1 MSKMRNN
8 YTSTLL
14 ECKIFPDWKPFE
26 LPSSRVGAVVCSK
39 QLEGGFSPLMWKG
52 RHYWDDDEGDAAIPL
67 PFSLPLIW
75 FNGLALRRG
84 KEWMIGILPRLGDFL
99 EDNEPI
105 VRGSVIQPNWLSLQS
120 TRSKLIFVS
129 HLWCLHLHP
138 YLLTV
143 FPCGLSIVAVELHPT
158 GCFIPSVTFQT
169 IVISGIDGPILKP
182 FNVVIIHMV
191 RFDIM
196 YGNP

>member
-26 LPSSRVGAVVCSK
+26 LPSSRVGAVVGSK

-84 KEWMIGILPRLGDFL
+84 KEWMIGIPPRLGDFL

-105 VRGSVIQPNWLSLQS
+105 VRASVIQPNWLSLQS

-138 YLLTV
+138 YWLTV
-143 FPCGLSIVAVELHPT
+143 FPCELPICTVVQILFRSYLSNL
-158 GCFIPSVTFQT
+158 SVSE
-169 IVISGIDGPILKP
+169 VSAK
-182 FNVVIIHMV
+182 
-191 RFDIM
+191 
-196 YGNP
+196 